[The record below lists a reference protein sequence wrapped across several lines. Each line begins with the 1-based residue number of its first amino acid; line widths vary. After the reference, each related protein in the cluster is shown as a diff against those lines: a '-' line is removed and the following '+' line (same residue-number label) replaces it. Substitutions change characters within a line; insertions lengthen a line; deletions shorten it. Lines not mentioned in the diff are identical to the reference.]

1 MTAGRHTTP
10 RRVVSIPDDEWDDL
24 GELVGKRNRS
34 EVVRAMVRAFL
45 ARKGARMPRR
55 SDYEPK
61 P

>member
-10 RRVVSIPDDEWDDL
+10 RRVVSIPDDEWADL
-24 GELVGKRNRS
+24 GDLVGARNRS

-45 ARKGARMPRR
+45 GRKGARMPRR